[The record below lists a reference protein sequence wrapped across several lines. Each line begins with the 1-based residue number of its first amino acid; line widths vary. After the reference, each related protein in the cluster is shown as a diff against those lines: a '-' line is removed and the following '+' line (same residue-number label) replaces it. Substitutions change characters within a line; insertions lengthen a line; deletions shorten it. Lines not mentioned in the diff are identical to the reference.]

1 LTDSHRCP
9 RRPFVV
15 AVEVVLAAVVG
26 GFAGLLLA
34 AIFDPQG
41 RMDPLFFVGGAL
53 VGATI
58 TRIIHY

>member
-1 LTDSHRCP
+1 
-9 RRPFVV
+9 
-15 AVEVVLAAVVG
+15 VEVVLAAVVG